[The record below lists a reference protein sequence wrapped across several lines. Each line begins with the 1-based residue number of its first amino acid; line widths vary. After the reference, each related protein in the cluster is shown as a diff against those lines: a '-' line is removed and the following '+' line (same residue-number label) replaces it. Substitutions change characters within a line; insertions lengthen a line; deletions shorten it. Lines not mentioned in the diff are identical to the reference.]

1 MTFGY
6 SIWKLGGTMPW
17 DYQEVV
23 LNVKG
28 EPNTLLK
35 VQPTR
40 TNILGSANNLPGG
53 MFAH

>member
-1 MTFGY
+1 MVGQCSEFTVVVCAEG
-6 SIWKLGGTMPW
+6 
-17 DYQEVV
+17 YQEVV
-23 LNVKG
+23 LSVKG